1 MGRSSRDIDI
11 PAAIKLARTGRLESW
26 STGLLQR
33 IDERKVVRAE
43 LFDDG
48 KVALYYPD
56 PKSPHGYRGKGDREL
71 FQEFILPKK
80 KFTYTYVPWNSAIPG
95 HPDLPFV
102 MSLGTIRTVPE
113 NYYVADVYKDL
124 SLMFDSR
131 LEAATRNV
139 DRASV
144 RKWWE
149 QNKPEMT
156 KGKMGKK

>member
-11 PAAIKLARTGRLESW
+11 PTAIKLARTGKLESW
-26 STGLLQR
+26 STGLEHR
-33 IDERKVVRAE
+33 IDEKKVVRAE

-56 PKSPHGYRGKGDREL
+56 PKSHYVYRGKGDREL
-71 FQEFILPKK
+71 FQEFTLPKK
-80 KFTYTYVPWNSAIPG
+80 KFTYVYVAWTSPIPG
-95 HPDLPFV
+95 HPEH
-102 MSLGTIRTVPE
+102 LGTVRTVPE